1 MSFRLLTWNIR
12 GTSKKTVG
20 PDQVAKV
27 IRRKRIDVAVLQE
40 VSRSGCTL
48 AAALDVELGIGGY
61 ALLYSL
67 ANPPL
72 VQRRWPPPTF
82 TYTAQPSSEERYA
95 VIVRNGGRVAAAA
108 IPAQPDY
115 VANHQIA
122 NWINE
127 PLTPHSGSK
136 RKRTPVPKDPY
147 RRDDL
152 ALRRPLK
159 INLTYKTATITLYSW
174 HAPHGG
180 MASGGAAYRSADT
193 RSGHDLF
200 YRYHGGAL
208 PPRRSILAGDLNATH
223 AANSGMGWGAHVA
236 APQDDITHVY
246 GHGVTL
252 ELIDRPSIRALKTPL
267 SDHQALVAKVRRA

>member
-12 GTSKKTVG
+12 GTSQQNVG
-20 PDQVAKV
+20 PNQVAKV
-27 IRRKRIDVAVLQE
+27 IRRKLIDVAVLQE
-40 VSRSGCTL
+40 VSRNGCTL
-48 AAALDVELGIGGY
+48 GAALDAELGIGNY
-61 ALLYSL
+61 TLLYSL

-72 VQRRWPPPTF
+72 AQRRWPPPTF
-82 TYTAQPSSEERYA
+82 TYTAQPSTEERYA
-95 VIVRNGGRVAAAA
+95 VIVRTGGRVAAAA

-115 VANHQIA
+115 VANLNIA

-127 PLTPHSGSK
+127 PLIPYVGGK

-147 RRDDL
+147 RRNDL

-159 INLTYKTATITLYSW
+159 INLTYRTATIVLYSW

-180 MASGGAAYRSADT
+180 LAAGGPAYRSAYA
-193 RSGHDLF
+193 RAGHDLF
-200 YRYHGGAL
+200 YRYHGNAL

-223 AANSGMGWGAHVA
+223 AATSGRGWGAHIVA
-236 APQDDITHVY
+236 PDDNITHIY
-246 GHGVTL
+246 GNGVTL
-252 ELIDRPSIRALKTPL
+252 ELIDRPSIQALKTPL